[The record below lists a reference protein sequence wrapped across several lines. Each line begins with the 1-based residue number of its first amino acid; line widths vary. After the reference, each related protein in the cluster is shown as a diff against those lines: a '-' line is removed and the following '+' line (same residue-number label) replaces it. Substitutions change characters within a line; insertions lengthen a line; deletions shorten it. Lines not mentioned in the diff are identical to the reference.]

1 MTRRPPLKWRSLGF
15 AAAAGAGVGSF
26 LFWAG
31 YWFTFVRGNLQGPDF
46 FSFYSAARL
55 YVLRGGSAV
64 YDLVLQRQMQIQVTS
79 QPPDQF
85 IVLPYFHPP
94 YYTLLIAPLAYLNYR
109 QAYIA
114 MAAFNVILVG
124 ALVVLLVHNSQR
136 IHGRAAVVATALIA
150 GFFPLFVTVLQG
162 QSDLVVLVPLAA
174 AYVAW
179 SRGRHGWAGVFSA
192 LALAKPQ
199 LLLLI
204 PVLFIARRAWR
215 ALAGFAGVVAAL
227 GAVSVA
233 GFGITPVIGYLNA
246 VGAWAIGGSLPTGGQ
261 LVYTDTAV
269 YSLRNILQ
277 PLPGGGMAA
286 LVILLMLLALV
297 ALSLSWRPDLPRLDF
312 ALAIAASLVLSPH
325 QNVHD
330 LALLVIPGFALA
342 DLALDG
348 SLRWPRA
355 AAAVLVISY
364 AALNLTLAISLWSA
378 AVGALAIAAYLTLE
392 RLAVRPDP
400 IPVGEFT
407 WVGPRPHRVIVLPA
421 YRAAKTLM
429 EVVGDIPAGHADRIL
444 LVDDASADA
453 TVSVAT
459 ALSLD
464 VIRHKQNLGYG
475 GNQKTCYRHALEMGA
490 DVVVMLHP
498 DGQYDPAIIP
508 TLCKVIED
516 GEADI
521 VLGSRWLGLD
531 PAKAGMPWWKRLG
544 NRFLTGVE
552 NRVLGLHL
560 SEYHTGYRAYS
571 RRFLEA
577 IPFLENSNDFVF
589 DTQVLIQAATFGFKI
604 GEVPAIGKYHA
615 DASSVGFQTSTVYG
629 LQTLAALVR
638 YVVHRA
644 GFPSAWLTP
653 ASNADKQPLAVSQVA
668 HHGHVQQQGSDLE
681 KGHVVDDLV
690 RLVGDQD
697 PGGDHGQVL
706 GPAAP
711 HRQPHAFG
719 AFEERV
725 DDRPD
730 R

>member
-1 MTRRPPLKWRSLGF
+1 MTRRLPPRWRSLAF
-15 AAAAGAGVGSF
+15 AGAAGAGLGSF

-31 YWFTFVRGNLQGPDF
+31 YWFTVVLRGNLRGPDF
-46 FSFYSAARL
+46 FSFYSAAKL
-55 YVLRGGSAV
+55 YVLKGGSAV
-64 YDLVLQRQMQIQVTS
+64 YDLVLQRQIQIDVTG
-79 QPPDQF
+79 QPADRF

-94 YYTLLIAPLAYLNYR
+94 YYTLLIAPLGYLSYR
-109 QAYIA
+109 EAYIA
-114 MAAFNVILVG
+114 MAIFNVILAA
-124 ALVVLLVHNSQR
+124 ALIALLVRSSQN
-136 IHGRAAVVATALIA
+136 IHGLAAVVASALIA

-179 SRGRHGWAGVFSA
+179 SRGRHGWAGIFSA

-204 PVLFIARRAWR
+204 PVLFVARRAWR
-215 ALAGFAGVVAAL
+215 ALAGFGGVVALL

-233 GFGITPVIGYLNA
+233 GFGVPPVIGYLKDL
-246 VGAWAIGGSLPTGGQ
+246 GAWAVFGSLPTGGQ
-261 LVYTDTAV
+261 LAYTDPAI

-277 PLPGGGMAA
+277 ALPGGGMAA
-286 LVILLMLLALV
+286 LIILVLLLALV
-297 ALSLSWRPDLPRLDF
+297 ALSLSWRPDKPRLDF
-312 ALAIAASLVLSPH
+312 ALAVAASLVLSPH

-342 DLALDG
+342 DLALEG
-348 SLRWPRA
+348 SLRWPRI
-355 AAAVLVISY
+355 AAAVLVLSY
-364 AALNLTLAISLWSA
+364 AALNLTLAINFWSA
-378 AVGALAIAAYLTLE
+378 AVGAIAVAAYLTLE

-400 IPVGEFT
+400 IPLDEFT

-421 YRAAKTLM
+421 YRAAKTLV

-453 TVSVAT
+453 TVSVAA

-464 VIRHKQNLGYG
+464 VIRHKRNLGYG

-508 TLCKVIED
+508 TLCKVIEA

-577 IPFLENSNDFVF
+577 IPFQKNSNDFVF

-615 DASSVGFQTSTVYG
+615 DASSVSFRTSTVYG
-629 LQTLAALVR
+629 LETLAALAR
-638 YVVHRA
+638 YIVHRA
-644 GFPSAWLTP
+644 GFASAWLTP
-653 ASNADKQPLAVSQVA
+653 ASNADKEPLAVGQVA
-668 HHGHVQQQGSDLE
+668 HDGHVQ
-681 KGHVVDDLV
+681 
-690 RLVGDQD
+690 
-697 PGGDHGQVL
+697 
-706 GPAAP
+706 
-711 HRQPHAFG
+711 
-719 AFEERV
+719 
-725 DDRPD
+725 
-730 R
+730 

>member
-1 MTRRPPLKWRSLGF
+1 MTRRPATRWKSLGF
-15 AAAAGAGVGSF
+15 AAAAGAGIGSF
-26 LFWAG
+26 LAWAG
-31 YWFTFVRGNLQGPDF
+31 LWIGILRGDLRGPDF
-46 FSFYSAARL
+46 FSFYSAVKL
-55 YVLRGGSAV
+55 YAERGGSAV

-79 QPPDQF
+79 QPPDRF

-94 YYTLLIAPLAYLNYR
+94 YYTLLIAPLSYLTYR

-114 MAAFNVILVG
+114 MAAVNVMLAAV
-124 ALVVLLVHNSQR
+124 LVVLLVRSSQH
-136 IHGRAAVVATALIA
+136 IHGRAAVVAAALIA
-150 GFFPLFVTVLQG
+150 GFFPLFVTILQG
-162 QSDLVVLVPLAA
+162 QSDLVVLLPLAA

-179 SRGRHGWAGVFSA
+179 SRGRHGWAGIFSA

-204 PVLFIARRAWR
+204 PVLFVARRAWR

-227 GAVSVA
+227 GVVSMA
-233 GFGITPVIGYLNA
+233 GFGFDPVIGYLKA

-277 PLPGGGMAA
+277 ALPGGGTAA
-286 LVILLMLLALV
+286 LVIMLFLLALV
-297 ALSLSWRPDLPRLDF
+297 ALSLSWRPDKPRLDF
-312 ALAIAASLVLSPH
+312 ALAIAASMVLSPH

-342 DLALDG
+342 DLALEG

-364 AALNLTLAISLWSA
+364 AAVNLTLTISLWSA
-378 AVGALAIAAYLTLE
+378 AVGAVALGAYLTLE

-400 IPVGEFT
+400 IPVGEFNAG
-407 WVGPRPHRVIVLPA
+407 GPRPHRVIVLPA

-475 GNQKTCYRHALEMGA
+475 GNQKTCYRQALEMGA

-508 TLCKVIED
+508 NLCKVIED
-516 GEADI
+516 GDADI

-604 GEVPAIGKYHA
+604 GEVPAIGKYHE
-615 DASSVGFQTSTVYG
+615 DASSVSFLTSTVYG
-629 LQTLAALVR
+629 LKTLAALSR

-644 GFPSAWLTP
+644 GFPSAWLTL
-653 ASNADKQPLAVSQVA
+653 ASNADKQPLAVGQVA
-668 HHGHVQQQGSDLE
+668 HHGNVE
-681 KGHVVDDLV
+681 
-690 RLVGDQD
+690 
-697 PGGDHGQVL
+697 
-706 GPAAP
+706 
-711 HRQPHAFG
+711 
-719 AFEERV
+719 
-725 DDRPD
+725 
-730 R
+730 

>member
-1 MTRRPPLKWRSLGF
+1 MTSPPARKWISLGF
-15 AAAAGAGVGSF
+15 AGAAGAGLGSF

-31 YWFTFVRGNLQGPDF
+31 YWLSIVRGNLKGPDF
-46 FSFYSAARL
+46 FSFYSGARL
-55 YVLRGGSAV
+55 FVTRGGSAV
-64 YDLVLQRQMQIQVTS
+64 YDLVLQRQIQIEVTS
-79 QPPDQF
+79 QPPDRF

-94 YYTLLIAPLAYLNYR
+94 YYTLLIAPLGYLSYR
-109 QAYIA
+109 QAYVA
-114 MAAFNVILVG
+114 MAVFNLILAA
-124 ALVVLLVHNSQR
+124 ALIVLLVRTSLR

-150 GFFPLFVTVLQG
+150 GFFPLFVTILQG

-179 SRGRHGWAGVFSA
+179 ARGRQGWAGIFSA

-204 PVLFIARRAWR
+204 PVLFLARRAWR
-215 ALAGFAGVVAAL
+215 ALAGFAAVLLGLGVI
-227 GAVSVA
+227 SVA
-233 GFGITPVIGYLNA
+233 GLGIAPVIGYLRSL
-246 VGAWAIGGSLPTGGQ
+246 GAWAIGGALPTNGQ
-261 LVYTDTAV
+261 IAYTDPAV
-269 YSLRNILQ
+269 YSLKNILQ
-277 PLPGGGMAA
+277 ALPGGGTTA
-286 LVILLMLLALV
+286 LVLLLLLLALA
-297 ALSLSWRPDLPRLDF
+297 ALSLSWRPDKPRLDF

-342 DLALDG
+342 DLALAG
-348 SLRWPRA
+348 ELRWPRA
-355 AAAVLVISY
+355 ATVVLVISY
-364 AALNLTLAISLWSA
+364 AALTIPISFWSA
-378 AVGALAIAAYLTLE
+378 AFGAIAIAGYLTLE

-400 IPVGEFT
+400 IPLDEFT
-407 WVGPRPHRVIVLPA
+407 FGGPRPHRVIVLPA
-421 YRAAKTLM
+421 YRAAKTLK
-429 EVVGDIPAGHADRIL
+429 EVVGEIPAGHADRIL

-464 VIRHKQNLGYG
+464 VIRHKKNLGYG

-508 TLCKVIED
+508 NLCKVIED

-531 PAKAGMPWWKRLG
+531 PAKAGMPWWKMLG

-604 GEVPAIGKYHA
+604 GEVPAIGKYHE
-615 DASSVGFQTSTVYG
+615 DASSVNFQTSAVYG
-629 LQTLAALVR
+629 LQTLAMLVR
-638 YVVHRA
+638 YIVHRA
-644 GFPSAWLTP
+644 GFQSRWLTP
-653 ASNADKQPLAVSQVA
+653 ASDTDKEALAVGQVA
-668 HHGHVQQQGSDLE
+668 HDG
-681 KGHVVDDLV
+681 
-690 RLVGDQD
+690 
-697 PGGDHGQVL
+697 
-706 GPAAP
+706 
-711 HRQPHAFG
+711 
-719 AFEERV
+719 
-725 DDRPD
+725 
-730 R
+730 

>member
-1 MTRRPPLKWRSLGF
+1 MTSPRARNWSGFGF
-15 AAAAGAGVGSF
+15 AAATGAGLGSF
-26 LFWAG
+26 LFWAYNWLTVVG
-31 YWFTFVRGNLQGPDF
+31 GNLKGPDF
-46 FSFYSAARL
+46 FSFYSGARL
-55 YVLRGGSAV
+55 FVTRGGSAV
-64 YDLVLQRQMQIQVTS
+64 YDLVLQREIQIQVTS
-79 QPPDQF
+79 QPADRF

-94 YYTLLIAPLAYLNYR
+94 YYTLLIAPLGYLSYR

-114 MAAFNVILVG
+114 MAVFNMILAA
-124 ALVVLLVHNSQR
+124 ALIVLLVRSSLS

-150 GFFPLFVTVLQG
+150 GFFPLFVTILQG

-179 SRGRHGWAGVFSA
+179 ARGRLGWAGIFTA

-204 PVLFIARRAWR
+204 PVLFLARRAWR
-215 ALAGFAGVVAAL
+215 ALAGFAAALLAL
-227 GAVSVA
+227 GAISAA
-233 GFGITPVIGYLNA
+233 GLGFAPVIGYLKA
-246 VGAWAIGGSLPTGGQ
+246 LGAWAISGSLPTNGQ
-261 LVYTDTAV
+261 LAYTDPAV
-269 YSLRNILQ
+269 YSLKNILQ
-277 PLPGGGMAA
+277 VLPGGTTTA
-286 LVILLMLLALV
+286 LVILLFLLALA
-297 ALSLSWRPDLPRLDF
+297 ALSLSWRPDKPRLDF
-312 ALAIAASLVLSPH
+312 ALAVAASLVLSPH

-342 DLALDG
+342 DLALSG
-348 SLRWPRA
+348 ELRWPRA
-355 AAAVLVISY
+355 AAALLVVSY
-364 AALNLTLAISLWSA
+364 AALNLTLAFSLWSA
-378 AVGALAIAAYLTLE
+378 AFGAIAIAAYLTLE

-400 IPVGEFT
+400 IPLDEFKAS
-407 WVGPRPHRVIVLPA
+407 GPRPHRVIVLPA
-421 YRAAKTLM
+421 YKAAKTLK
-429 EVVGDIPAGHADRIL
+429 EVVGQIPAGHADRIL

-464 VIRHKQNLGYG
+464 VIRHKKNLGYG

-508 TLCKVIED
+508 NLCRVIEE

-531 PAKAGMPWWKRLG
+531 PAKAGMPWWKMLG

-604 GEVPAIGKYHA
+604 GEVPAIGKYHE
-615 DASSVGFQTSTVYG
+615 DASSISFQTSTVYG
-629 LQTLAALVR
+629 LQTLAMLAQ
-638 YVVHRA
+638 YIVHRA
-644 GFPSAWLTP
+644 GFESAWLTP
-653 ASNADKQPLAVSQVA
+653 SSDADEQALSIGKVA
-668 HHGHVQQQGSDLE
+668 HHGHVQ
-681 KGHVVDDLV
+681 
-690 RLVGDQD
+690 
-697 PGGDHGQVL
+697 
-706 GPAAP
+706 
-711 HRQPHAFG
+711 
-719 AFEERV
+719 
-725 DDRPD
+725 
-730 R
+730 